1 MSEKDL
7 IGTKITAV
15 PKEPLNI
22 GVDTENSFADNILNA
37 AMSSSLDLSAIEN
50 FSYVANNR
58 ETMYRLIDTM
68 GQDSTIAAIIE
79 TYAEYA
85 TERNAE
91 GRIVWCESE
100 DVNTQK
106 YITYLLDAID
116 IDKHIFGWAYSLFK
130 YGDLYLRLY
139 RDSDYDVDDLFDK
152 TEANKLQVLNEGK
165 TLNEDVILKLNKA
178 NDHFANYV
186 EAVANPGEMFELTKF
201 GKTMGFIKAPYNV
214 YNTTT
219 DNGSGVSSAVLDLW
233 QYKMTKDDVFVYPAT
248 EYVHAI
254 LDDNSSRTPEEVSIF
269 ANSSDMESNT
279 NANSYLVRSGKSML
293 YDWFRSWR
301 LMSLIE
307 DSILLNRLT
316 KSSIVRTVQ
325 VEVGDMPKEMVQVHL
340 QGIKQMFEQKASINT
355 GASMGEYNNAGPVE
369 NCIYIPTHEG
379 KGTIT
384 VGQVGGDVD
393 PKQLTDL
400 EYFRD
405 KFFSGTGIPKQ
416 FLNFTEDG
424 AGFNGGASLS
434 VISSAFA
441 KKVKRLQQ
449 ALLSALYDLFN
460 IICLDRNLVKH
471 VNNYTLHITVP
482 VTQEEMDRRE
492 SQASNLGILRDTM
505 QILDDVQ
512 DIPTRLKILKSLIQN
527 VTSNTDI
534 SSYIQEEIDRLERE
548 GAEEESGANPSE
560 RPAEGG
566 MGSGGFSNPFS
577 GEESPIEEPNEEIEI
592 PTEETP
598 TETETAE
605 TTETEDNYL
614 PSFAELGIN
623 GQ

>member
-1 MSEKDL
+1 MSEQDL
-7 IGTKITAV
+7 IGKKIKAV
-15 PKEPLNI
+15 PKDAPNI
-22 GVDTENSFADNILNA
+22 GVDTENKLTDTIAYA
-37 AMSSSLDLSAIEN
+37 AMNSSLDLSAIEN
-50 FSYVANNR
+50 FSTVANNR
-58 ETMYRLIDTM
+58 ESMYRLIDTM

-106 YITYLLDAID
+106 YITYLLDALD

-130 YGDLYLRLY
+130 YGDLYVRLY
-139 RDSDYDVDDLFDK
+139 RDSDYDNDLLFDK
-152 TEANKLQVLNEGK
+152 VEANKLQVLNEGK
-165 TLNEDVILKLNKA
+165 SLNEDVILQLNKA
-178 NDHFANYV
+178 SDHFANYA

-214 YNTTT
+214 YNTAV
-219 DNGSGVSSAVLDLW
+219 DNGSGVTNAVLDLW

-248 EYVHAI
+248 EFVHAV

-269 ANSSDMESNT
+269 ANSVDMEA
-279 NANSYLVRSGKSML
+279 NANANTYLVRSGKSML
-293 YDWFRSWR
+293 YDWFKSWR
-301 LMSLIE
+301 LMSLLE

-316 KSSIVRTVQ
+316 KSSIVRTIQ
-325 VEVGDMPKEMVQVHL
+325 VEVGDMPKEMVQAHL
-340 QGIKQMFEQKASINT
+340 QGIKSMFEQKASINT
-355 GASMGEYNNAGPVE
+355 GVSMGEYTNAGPVE
-369 NCIYIPTHEG
+369 NCIYVPTHDG

-434 VISSAFA
+434 IISSAFA

-449 ALLSALYDLFN
+449 SLIAMLYDMFN
-460 IICLDRNLVKH
+460 IICLDRNLIKH
-471 VNNYTLHITVP
+471 VNNYTLHINVP
-482 VTQEEMDRRE
+482 ITQEEMDRRE

-527 VTSNTDI
+527 VTSNVDI
-534 SSYIQEEIDRLERE
+534 SEYIQDEIDRLEKE
-548 GAEEESGANPSE
+548 GETENSSPEKSE
-560 RPAEGG
+560 PVSG
-566 MGSGGFSNPFS
+566 MGSGDMRPSNPFEGS
-577 GEESPIEEPNEEIEI
+577 ETEEEPEIELPNI
-592 PTEETP
+592 ETEETTTETP
-598 TETETAE
+598 TETEN
-605 TTETEDNYL
+605 NYL
-614 PSFAELGIN
+614 PSFDELGIN

>member
-152 TEANKLQVLNEGK
+152 TEADKLQVLNEGK

-316 KSSIVRTVQ
+316 KSSIVRTIQ
-325 VEVGDMPKEMVQVHL
+325 VEVGDMPKEMVQAHL

-369 NCIYIPTHEG
+369 NCIYVPTHEG

-548 GAEEESGANPSE
+548 GSEEESGDKPSE
-560 RPAEGG
+560 RPAERG
-566 MGSGGFSNPFS
+566 MGSGGFSNPFG

-592 PTEETP
+592 STEEVP

>member
-139 RDSDYDVDDLFDK
+139 RDSDYDVDNLFDK
-152 TEANKLQVLNEGK
+152 TEADKLQVLNEGK
-165 TLNEDVILKLNKA
+165 TLNEDVVLKLNKA

-316 KSSIVRTVQ
+316 KSSIVRTIQ
-325 VEVGDMPKEMVQVHL
+325 VEVGDMPKEMVQAHL

-369 NCIYIPTHEG
+369 NCIYVPTHEG

-560 RPAEGG
+560 RTAERG
-566 MGSGGFSNPFS
+566 MGSGGFSNPF
-577 GEESPIEEPNEEIEI
+577 GNEESPIEEPNEEIEI
-592 PTEETP
+592 PTEEIP